1 MPELYHRPAGFDGA
15 SPMNASSRG
24 IPYKAASVQE
34 AHLPATAYVDSSDH
48 ECAIIAVSGRVSAAA
63 TGQLRSAMR
72 RALAARPATIVVD
85 LRAAES
91 CEAAQATGLLVL
103 MKRHARRCGA
113 SFGVA
118 APRWLA
124 EQLRPFIPFDVLP
137 VMADIRAA
145 RAGAAPVRARGAEPA
160 H

>member
-1 MPELYHRPAGFDGA
+1 
-15 SPMNASSRG
+15 MNVPSRKA
-24 IPYKAASVQE
+24 PYIAASVQE
-34 AHLPATAYVDSSDH
+34 THIPATAYVDSTDR
-48 ECAIIAVSGRVSAAA
+48 ECAVIAVSGRVSAAA

-72 RALAARPATIVVD
+72 RALAPRPNMVVVD
-85 LRAAES
+85 LRAADS

-113 SFGVA
+113 SFAVA
-118 APRWLA
+118 APAWLA

-137 VMADIRAA
+137 VMSDIRAA
-145 RAGAAPVRARGAEPA
+145 RAGAVPVRGRGVGRAEPA